1 MQTEPGDLIL
11 VKSKKVVFAFFRW
24 LAGSPYDHVAVVIEE
39 DKTINIDKPM
49 TGCLMVQRLLQSELE
64 PLVLRP
70 RFNDEQQRA
79 SFVRWIASLSS
90 CRYDTRR
97 TLQLLCR
104 LLFRRIFR
112 WAPAMEP
119 PSPKQGERIC
129 TDAVL
134 LGLETYM
141 TGFREIQSLPLD
153 WVRLHCGTTN
163 DFLKIANLR
172 RDLLLTIH

>member
-11 VKSKKVVFAFFRW
+11 IKSSKLVFAFFRW
-24 LAGSPYDHVAVVIEE
+24 LAGSPYDHVAVVIE
-39 DKTINIDKPM
+39 DNKTINIDKPM
-49 TGCLMVQRLLQSELE
+49 TGRLMVQRLLRSELQ

-70 RFNDEQQRA
+70 RFNDEQQRI
-79 SFVRWIASLSS
+79 SFVRWIEGLST
-90 CRYDTRR
+90 CRYDTHR
-97 TLQLLCR
+97 TLQLLVR
-104 LLFRRIFR
+104 LLFRRLFC
-112 WAPAMEP
+112 WAPSMEP
-119 PSPKQGERIC
+119 PRMKQRQWIC

-141 TGFREIQSLPLD
+141 TGFREIQNLPLD

-172 RDLLLTIH
+172 RDLLFTVR